1 MPASLTKEIKDKTLA
16 AAEAIYRLTGIDIF
30 DAALKSELRT
40 RAVAIVSR
48 AASFSISAEN
58 KNGSAEEYRAAI
70 AADLEAIKELVRFA
84 CRVRLISA
92 GNADLVIGAYCR
104 IRGYVDEAILGR
116 DGAERT
122 AESPPEPDESAA
134 TILNER
140 QKRIVGYLES
150 AGQAQISDIRGV
162 FGNECSEK
170 TLQRDLWQ
178 LVQSGLIQRKGD
190 NRWTTYIAAAAPA
203 ESGMADRV

>member
-1 MPASLTKEIKDKTLA
+1 MSASLTKEIKTKAAA
-16 AAEAIYRLTGIDIF
+16 AAEAIYRMTGINFF

-40 RAVAIVSR
+40 RAVAIVSG
-48 AASFSISAEN
+48 AASFSISPANE
-58 KNGSAEEYRAAI
+58 NGSAEKHRTAI
-70 AADLEAIKELVRFA
+70 AAELEAIQDLVRFA
-84 CRVRLISA
+84 TRIGLISA

-104 IRGYVDEAILGR
+104 IRECVDEAILGR

-122 AESPPEPDESAA
+122 AASPSEPDESAA

-150 AGQAQISDIRGV
+150 AGQAQISDIRSV

-178 LVQSGLIQRKGD
+178 LVQSGFIQRKGD
-190 NRWTTYIAAAAPA
+190 NRWTTYIAATAPA
-203 ESGMADRV
+203 ESGMADRI